1 MGMGYAL
8 SDLGHFARMYMRNQR
23 RFKAWSRQFEAA
35 VREGTLRLSY
45 PAVMQILPTEACNL
59 RCPMCNQ
66 WGENGYFLGDV
77 RHAEHMDP
85 KSLEELLRGLSPQ
98 ETFVSVHGGEPFAY
112 RHTETLIELLRERQF
127 DVMFST
133 NGTLL
138 TPHLDSLARLKNLSL
153 LLSIDGDEATHDR
166 IRGRGRFRQARKAI
180 AELYERRRA
189 LKMPLPA
196 VVMSTVVCEWTTGNL
211 EAAYAVASEFGALA
225 INYNF
230 RWFLTEEVGEQ
241 YEKHLETEFGLRS
254 SGAWRGW
261 LSPRHDAHDYGSVAE
276 ALERVLRRRNRF
288 LPPYVFTTPA
298 RLRGK
303 QCESYFTNYLE
314 TFGNESCFMPF
325 FWARV
330 HANGDLIYCP
340 GHPDI
345 IAGNVFREG
354 LINALNSEQS
364 IRFRRYI
371 LNNRLPICNR
381 CCGLYMTRPA
391 RAFEQR
397 ARRNLGLP
405 NRVMT
410 HLP

>member
-1 MGMGYAL
+1 M
-8 SDLGHFARMYMRNQR
+8 DLGGL
-23 RFKAWSRQFEAA
+23 AA
-35 VREGTLRLSY
+35 
-45 PAVMQILPTEACNL
+45 
-59 RCPMCNQ
+59 
-66 WGENGYFLGDV
+66 
-77 RHAEHMDP
+77 
-85 KSLEELLRGLSPQ
+85 LLRGLSPDD
-98 ETFVSVHGGEPFAY
+98 TFISVHGGEPFVY
-112 RHTETLIELLRERQF
+112 RHTETLLELLRERQF

-138 TPHLDSLARLKNLSL
+138 RPYLDSLARLENLSL

-166 IRGRGRFRQARKAI
+166 IRGRGRYRQAREAI
-180 AELYERRRA
+180 AELFERRRA
-189 LKMPLPA
+189 LSMPLPA
-196 VVMSTVVCEWTTGNL
+196 VIMSSVICEWTTENL
-211 EAAYAVASEFGALA
+211 EKVYDVGAEFGALA

-230 RWFLTEEVGEQ
+230 RWFLSEEVGKK
-241 YEKHLETEFGLRS
+241 YESHLQEEFGLRS

-261 LSPRHDAHDYGSVAE
+261 VSPRHDSHDYGAVA
-276 ALERVLRRRNRF
+276 ASLEKVLSRRKRRL

-298 RLRGK
+298 GLRGK
-303 QCESYFTNYLE
+303 QCESYFTDYLE

-325 FWARV
+325 FWARI

-345 IAGNVFREG
+345 IAGNVFRGG
-354 LINALNSEQS
+354 LMNALNSEQS
-364 IRFRRYI
+364 IRFRKYI

-405 NRVMT
+405 SRVVT
-410 HLP
+410 HWP